1 MSKIDVILPV
11 YNGIKYL
18 KDNILSV
25 LNQTF
30 TDFDFIIVDDQ
41 STDGSWEY
49 LQTICDK
56 RIQLVRNQSNMGLFY
71 NLNYMIK
78 NSNSPLVKLWAQDD
92 LMGNTCL
99 ENIVKFHNKYP
110 EIGFSYSDRQ
120 LIDENGELESYLFKQ
135 IDLTPEIVDTKLHTR
150 IAFFVGSIAGNIANT
165 TLVRN
170 ALNKVGLFNEEM
182 KIAADFEMWVRL
194 AKYFPIGH
202 IKSEIV
208 QLRNHTKQLSRNEEY
223 FIYHIKE
230 DLIVYRYLF
239 SYITFQEI
247 KKGKYYLRN
256 FKLLFYY
263 TLMIKAL
270 LKGKFKIFFQF
281 FYTLKQFDNILILT
295 FFFVKNRILFKR
307 YYLSLYSNNEKFF
320 AAH

>member
-208 QLRNHTKQLSRNEEY
+208 QMRNHTKQLSRNEEY

-230 DLIVYRYLF
+230 DFIVYRYLF

-307 YYLSLYSNNEKFF
+307 YYLSLYLNNEKFF

>member
-307 YYLSLYSNNEKFF
+307 YYLSLYLNNEKFF